1 MIKRIYSSLLTL
13 VMVVGLLPVTAWA
26 EDPDA
31 DSGTTTTVSRFD
43 CPTDG
48 CTVTTTD
55 GISFSHNEENCPY
68 KEADQYCSEC
78 GYLTYDAENGAYT
91 HADGCTLKD
100 AAQPTTICV
109 SCGGEA
115 DSHKATCLFACP
127 TEGCAVTYDGTA
139 YTHND
144 TKCPYSNPD
153 LYCEE
158 CGYLKYEKAED
169 EEEGDY
175 YHDEN
180 CSIGSENQDGDKTEE
195 DKAPEPID
203 REYEIDGVTY
213 FGVDSDH
220 FADSTKLFIQD
231 MLSAKNE
238 KLSGKSTAALWQY
251 LAYCIQDDHGRGTN
265 TGKFKRQF
273 DDVLKNGLAYNTGS
287 TGTYSAN
294 KSSGDNRY
302 NVRSSGLIYANSM
315 AAAAVDMEEQVYK
328 GYKGA
333 GGKRGQGSSVEKNDT
348 LRNDTDPDDVFWMVT
363 GAYKTSGT
371 NKKGHYQAFGVLFSD
386 FTITTILPE
395 DDGNFYRTTTSTPTA
410 GSNTYAS
417 NVKNMTNVPVSAQ
430 QEISNTTSTTAT
442 SAISGSKSYG
452 FEESLEVGYETGL
465 LGGKGHANL
474 TFTASQT
481 IESGWSEEKSKS
493 DEQTTTYNVGV
504 ELPAYTNI
512 MMKQNESEAT
522 TTTKY
527 NCPVALNFNVTIVEY
542 TLDPTYND
550 AGSKTQ
556 VLATFGA
563 NARKNL
569 YQRGVVE
576 FTLTDPNG
584 ITWENLY
591 NHHTGLNQIVT
602 EQLASTAPMASAG
615 AVFTVVDKAVTSEI
629 SGLAPIY
636 PLKQVKT
643 TNHVMEYNLS
653 SDEYLYVDTIGLEGL
668 NDQNAA
674 YYGFNPEKGHWIL
687 VDADGN
693 TLTDT
698 PIAEL
703 DTDSVTGYTKLTAG
717 KTEGTVYL
725 KYVIDE
731 DVYATAEHPD
741 TYATNKKLDSTAMIK
756 VKVSREAF
764 EAGTITIKG
773 KLTGIVGD
781 PAKAIEGKDG
791 LTVSIED
798 ATGKELSRPIVWDA
812 KELEEKGIKVENNQI
827 SFTKEGTFHV
837 RATTGKVRTDWYEVT
852 ALPARKLTT
861 IAIPETLTV
870 DYKLEHTVNLAAL
883 QVSYKDQYGADWTPV
898 PTLTWS
904 CADEG
909 VSIDDNGV
917 LTIPSVGTYTVTA
930 EGDGIP
936 SNTMTI
942 TVIDSTT
949 RVTAF
954 TPETRTLSSS
964 GGSVTFTITGA
975 NLPDGI
981 TIKASD
987 SITAITTGTDT
998 EQKAALTFPANADT
1012 ENNQNYTVTN
1022 SLDTSKTA
1030 AVIVAKKSTGGSSGG
1045 GGGGG
1050 GGGGKVTTP
1059 EQPTTPTEPKDDNPK
1074 DTEETTKNPF
1084 LDVPSSAYYTDAVL
1098 WAVKNGITGGTSATT
1113 FSPDMPCTR
1122 AQAVTFLWRAAG
1134 SPAPKNTEMPFADIA
1149 ADAYYRDAVLWAV
1162 ENGITGGTSATTF
1175 SPDVPCSRGQI
1186 TAFLWRSK
1194 QSPLSAAENPFTDVD
1209 TNAYYHD
1216 AVLWAADEGITG
1228 GTSATTFSPDAPCTR
1243 AQIVTFLYR
1252 ALQ

>member
-1 MIKRIYSSLLTL
+1 MIKRICSSLLAL

-26 EDPDA
+26 EEPME
-31 DSGTTTTVSRFD
+31 
-43 CPTDG
+43 PTLLLAEEPAEL
-48 CTVTTTD
+48 TVTLT
-55 GISFSHNEENCPY
+55 EEPT
-68 KEADQYCSEC
+68 ESIVTLADDNTC
-78 GYLTYDAENGAYT
+78 
-91 HADGCTLKD
+91 
-100 AAQPTTICV
+100 I
-109 SCGGEA
+109 SCGGTEGNHNENCRF
-115 DSHKATCLFACP
+115 SCP
-127 TEGCAVTYDGTA
+127 TENCTVTYDGST
-139 YTHND
+139 YTHSD
-144 TKCPYSNPD
+144 TECPYKDPD
-153 LYCEE
+153 LYCTE

-180 CSIGSENQDGDKTEE
+180 CPIGNENQDKDDSES

-203 REYEIDGVTY
+203 QEYEINGVTY
-213 FGVDSDH
+213 FGVDSNN
-220 FADSTKLFIQD
+220 FATSTSLFIQD

-273 DDVLKNGLAYNTGS
+273 DDVLKNGLAYTTNS

-294 KSSGDNRY
+294 KKSGDNRY

-315 AAAAVDMEEQVYK
+315 AAAAVAMEAKVHE

-333 GGKRGQGSSVEKNDT
+333 GGKRGSSVEKNDT
-348 LRNDTDPDDVFWMVT
+348 LRNDTDTDNVFWMVT

-371 NKKGHYQAFGVLFSD
+371 NKKGHYQALGVLFSD

-395 DDGNFYRTTTSTPTA
+395 DDGKFYQTSPSEPTA

-522 TTTKY
+522 TTTTY

-542 TLDPTYND
+542 TLDPTHNNAD
-550 AGSKTQ
+550 PHTK

-569 YQRGVVE
+569 HQRGVVE
-576 FTLTDPNG
+576 FTLTDPDG

-591 NHHTGLNQIVT
+591 NNHKDNNLNQIVT
-602 EQLASTAPMASAG
+602 EQLAATAPMASAG
-615 AVFTVVDKAVTSEI
+615 ATFTVVDKAVTSEI

-636 PLKQVKT
+636 PLKQIKT
-643 TNHVMEYNLS
+643 TNDVMEYNLS
-653 SDEYLYVDTIGLEGL
+653 TDEYLYVDTIGLEGL

-687 VDADGN
+687 VDKDGKELN
-693 TLTDT
+693 NPSDDEY
-698 PIAEL
+698 IAKL
-703 DTDSVTGYTKLTAG
+703 DTDSVTGYTKLIAG
-717 KTEGTVYL
+717 QTEGTVYL

-741 TYATNKKLDSTAMIK
+741 IYATNDTLSTAKIA

-764 EAGTITIKG
+764 DAGTITITG
-773 KLTGIVGD
+773 NLTGIVND
-781 PAKAIEGKDG
+781 PAKAIEGTDG
-791 LTVSIED
+791 LTVEIRDPS
-798 ATGKELSRPIVWDA
+798 GKKHSRPIEWDA
-812 KELEEKGIKVENNQI
+812 QELESDGITVKNNQI

-837 RATTGKVRTDWYEVT
+837 RAKTGKVYSNWYKVT

-861 IAIPETLTV
+861 IAIPEALTV
-870 DYKLEHTVNLAAL
+870 DYKLEHTVNLDAL

-904 CADEG
+904 CTDEN
-909 VSIDDNGV
+909 VTIENGV
-917 LTIPSVGTYTVTA
+917 LTIPSVGTYTITA
-930 EGDGIP
+930 EGDGIT
-936 SNTMTI
+936 SNIMTI

-954 TPETRTLSSS
+954 TPETKTLSSS
-964 GGSVTFTITGA
+964 GGSVTFTITGE
-975 NLPDGI
+975 NLSDGI
-981 TIKASD
+981 TIQAND
-987 SITAITTGTDT
+987 SIKATTTGTDT
-998 EQKAALTFPANADT
+998 EQKATLTFPANADT

-1050 GGGGKVTTP
+1050 GGKVTTP
-1059 EQPTTPTEPKDDNPK
+1059 EQPTTPTEPKDDIENPK
-1074 DTEETTKNPF
+1074 DTEEATKNPF
-1084 LDVPSSAYYTDAVL
+1084 FDVPDGAYYADAVL

-1113 FSPDMPCTR
+1113 FSPDAPCTR

-1134 SPAPKNTEMPFADIA
+1134 SPTPKNAEMPFTDVA

-1175 SPDVPCSRGQI
+1175 SPDAACSRGQI
-1186 TAFLWRSK
+1186 VAFLWRSK
-1194 QSPLSAAENPFTDVD
+1194 QSPMIAAANPFTDVD
-1209 TNAYYHD
+1209 TNDYYHN

-1228 GTSATTFSPDAPCTR
+1228 GTSATTFSPDAACTR

-1252 ALQ
+1252 ALHK

>member
-1 MIKRIYSSLLTL
+1 MIKRICSSLLAV
-13 VMVVGLLPVTAWA
+13 VMAVGLLPMTAWA
-26 EDPDA
+26 EEPDTG
-31 DSGTTTTVSRFD
+31 SGAASTISRFN
-43 CPTDG
+43 CPTEN
-48 CTVTTTD
+48 CKVTTTD
-55 GISFSHNEENCPY
+55 GTSFSHSEENCPY
-68 KEADQYCSEC
+68 KEADRYCSEC
-78 GYLTYDAENGAYT
+78 GYLTYDAESDTYL
-91 HADGCTLKD
+91 HKEGCTLKD
-100 AAQPTTICV
+100 SAQPTTTCV

-127 TEGCAVTYDGTA
+127 TVSCTVTYDGTA
-139 YTHND
+139 YTHSAEN
-144 TKCPYSNPD
+144 CPYTNSD

-175 YHDEN
+175 YHDDS
-180 CSIGSENQDGDKTEE
+180 CSIGSENQDGDKTED
-195 DKAPEPID
+195 DKAPAPID
-203 REYEIDGVTY
+203 REYEINGVTY

-220 FADSTKLFIQD
+220 FATSTSLFIQD

-251 LAYCIQDDHGRGTN
+251 LAYCIQDDHGRGTS

-273 DDVLKNGLAYNTGS
+273 DDVLKNGLAYTTNSTGS
-287 TGTYSAN
+287 YSAN
-294 KSSGDNRY
+294 KKSGDNKY

-315 AAAAVDMEEQVYK
+315 AAAAVAMEKKIYE
-328 GYKGA
+328 GYDGA
-333 GGKRGQGSSVEKNDT
+333 GGKRGQGNSVAENDT
-348 LRNDTDPDDVFWMVT
+348 LRNDTDTDDVFWMVT

-371 NKKGHYQAFGVLFSD
+371 NKKGHYQALGVLFSD

-395 DDGNFYRTTTSTPTA
+395 DDGNFYQTSTSEPTA

-550 AGSKTQ
+550 AGRKTQ

-569 YQRGVVE
+569 NQRGVVE
-576 FTLTDPNG
+576 FTLTDPDG

-591 NHHTGLNQIVT
+591 NNHDGLWNIVET
-602 EQLASTAPMASAG
+602 QLAATAPMASAG
-615 AVFTVVDKAVTSEI
+615 ATFTVVDKAVTSEI

-636 PLKQVKT
+636 PLKQIKT
-643 TNHVMEYNLS
+643 TNDVMEYNLS
-653 SDEYLYVDTIGLEGL
+653 TGEYLYVDTIGLEGL
-668 NDQNAA
+668 NEQNAA

-687 VDADGN
+687 VDAEGN
-693 TLTDT
+693 ALNDT
-698 PIAEL
+698 SIAEL
-703 DTDSVTGYTKLTAG
+703 DTNSLTGYTKLIAG

-731 DVYATAEHPD
+731 DVYATAENPKA
-741 TYATNKKLDSTAMIK
+741 YATNKKLDSTAMIA
-756 VKVSREAF
+756 VNVSREAF
-764 EAGTITIKG
+764 NAGTITIKG
-773 KLTGIVGD
+773 ELTGIVGD
-781 PAKAIEGKDG
+781 PAKTIEGTDG
-791 LTVSIED
+791 LTVEIRDPS
-798 ATGKELSRPIVWDA
+798 GKKHSRPIEWDA
-812 KELEEKGIKVENNQI
+812 EDLVSDGITVENNQI
-827 SFTKEGTFHV
+827 SFTKEGTFRV
-837 RATTGKVRTDWYEVT
+837 RAKTGEVYSDWYEVT
-852 ALPARKLTT
+852 ALPARELTT

-909 VSIDDNGV
+909 VSIDENGV

-930 EGDGIP
+930 EGDGIT
-936 SNTMTI
+936 SNPMTI

-954 TPETRTLSSS
+954 TPETKTLSSS
-964 GGSVTFTITGA
+964 GGSVTFTITGE

-981 TIKASD
+981 TIQASD
-987 SITAITTGTDT
+987 SITAITAGTDK
-998 EQKAALTFPANADT
+998 EQKAALIFPANTDT
-1012 ENNQNYTVTN
+1012 ENNQSYTVTN

-1030 AVIVAKKSTGGSSGG
+1030 AVIVAKKSSGGSSGG

-1050 GGGGKVTTP
+1050 GGGKTP
-1059 EQPTTPTEPKDDNPK
+1059 AQPTTPTEPKDEVDNPK

-1084 LDVPSSAYYTDAVL
+1084 SDVPSGAYYEDAVL
-1098 WAVKNGITGGTSATT
+1098 WALKNGITGGTSATA
-1113 FSPDMPCTR
+1113 FSPDAPCTR

-1134 SPAPKNTEMPFADIA
+1134 SPAPKNTEMPFTDVA
-1149 ADAYYRDAVLWAV
+1149 ADAYYRTAVLWAV
-1162 ENGITGGTSATTF
+1162 ENGITSGTSENTF
-1175 SPDVPCSRGQI
+1175 SPDAPCSRGQI
-1186 TAFLWRSK
+1186 VSFLWRSQ
-1194 QSPLSAAENPFTDVD
+1194 QSPAVTAENPFTDVKAND
-1209 TNAYYHD
+1209 YYHN

-1228 GTSATTFSPDAPCTR
+1228 GTSATTFSPNATCTR

-1252 ALQ
+1252 ALYK